1 MCGIVGYIGERDAFP
16 ILIGGLKRLEYRG
29 YDSAGVAML
38 QAHSLR
44 IYKAK
49 GKVADLEAK
58 VANQDLSGH
67 AGIAHTRWATHGGP
81 SEVNAHPHLSQNGRI
96 ALVHNGII
104 ENYAVLKEWLM
115 SQGCTFKTETDSE
128 VIVQQIAFLQQKYN
142 WDTLTAIR
150 FTLKKVEG
158 AYALAIIDKE
168 DPGVIYAARK
178 SSPLAIGLGENEFFL
193 GSDASPIVAYTK
205 QIVYLNDFEIA
216 IMKPNEEL
224 KV

>member
-16 ILIGGLKRLEYRG
+16 ILIEGLKRLEYRG

-38 QAHSLR
+38 QEHNLR

-81 SEVNAHPHLSQNGRI
+81 SEVNAHPHISQNGRI

-115 SQGCTFKTETDSE
+115 GQGCTFKTETDSE

-168 DPGVIYAARK
+168 DPGV
-178 SSPLAIGLGENEFFL
+178 
-193 GSDASPIVAYTK
+193 
-205 QIVYLNDFEIA
+205 YL
-216 IMKPNEEL
+216 
-224 KV
+224 